1 VTAAPVN
8 GFDPTAG
15 LDDSDRHRHFAANV
29 LQTLREDYRL
39 RTEEA
44 ELAFGRYLRRQ
55 TKWVTPDEAAYDA
68 YRWWTPTVEPTV
80 VLAREAE
87 QRAHAHG
94 GNPDPD
100 QLLSIV
106 DRIGDDADRS
116 RTESVEEELAAAEAA
131 LSLIRGQGQRHGFTS
146 LDVELVGRLK
156 QVLDESPVWDTIT
169 PDDTAPADA
178 SPRGDLEPALRP
190 ETVRPN
196 NDWDD
201 IIAIDASFA
210 GRKITVL
217 RPPGPGGFGYVFLS
231 DVPDHRGTMEGADNT
246 KMGMIAS
253 GDATPHPDR
262 AAEYDALG
270 QQVRRHLIGLV
281 DAVAESRELR
291 QEQETR
297 RRAAALPTLGGPVDA
312 VHQQPRHTR
321 GTGR

>member
-1 VTAAPVN
+1 
-8 GFDPTAG
+8 
-15 LDDSDRHRHFAANV
+15 
-29 LQTLREDYRL
+29 
-39 RTEEA
+39 
-44 ELAFGRYLRRQ
+44 
-55 TKWVTPDEAAYDA
+55 
-68 YRWWTPTVEPTV
+68 
-80 VLAREAE
+80 
-87 QRAHAHG
+87 
-94 GNPDPD
+94 
-100 QLLSIV
+100 
-106 DRIGDDADRS
+106 
-116 RTESVEEELAAAEAA
+116 
-131 LSLIRGQGQRHGFTS
+131 
-146 LDVELVGRLK
+146 
-156 QVLDESPVWDTIT
+156 VWDTIT